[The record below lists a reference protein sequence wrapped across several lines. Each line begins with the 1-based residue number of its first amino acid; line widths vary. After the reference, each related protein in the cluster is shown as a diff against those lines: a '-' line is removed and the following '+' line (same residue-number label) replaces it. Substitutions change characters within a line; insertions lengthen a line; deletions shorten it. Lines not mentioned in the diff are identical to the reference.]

1 MEKNRA
7 LVEKDQYQNEKVE
20 ADQKYENFLKEFNAN
35 MFKEKE
41 KIVENIE
48 TQIKSSTEQV

>member
-1 MEKNRA
+1 
-7 LVEKDQYQNEKVE
+7 
-20 ADQKYENFLKEFNAN
+20 

-48 TQIKSSTEQV
+48 TQIKNSTEQVKLIFLNKIN